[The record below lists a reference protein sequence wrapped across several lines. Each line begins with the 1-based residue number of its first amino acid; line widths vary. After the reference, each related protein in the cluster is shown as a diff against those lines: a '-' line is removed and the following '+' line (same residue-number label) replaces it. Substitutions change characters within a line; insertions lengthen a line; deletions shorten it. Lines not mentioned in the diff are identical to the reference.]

1 MYSHHAGF
9 KREGKDRQRPTWTL
23 DFRKD
28 HFKHRKEKKRK
39 ENKTGFRGVSV
50 VAQRLM
56 NLTSIHEDAGL
67 IPGLARCGK
76 DPALP

>member
-39 ENKTGFRGVSV
+39 EKKRKQVLGEFPSWLSG
-50 VAQRLM
+50 
-56 NLTSIHEDAGL
+56 
-67 IPGLARCGK
+67 
-76 DPALP
+76 